1 VADSVV
7 RRFQGRDGLELAY
20 RELGAGRTLVLMHG
34 FTGTAK
40 ASWVDSGLA
49 ERLAGLGYR
58 VVLPDMRAHGDSAK
72 PHDAAAYPL
81 DVLADDG
88 LALIE
93 QLGVTDYDLAGYS
106 LGGRTVAQM
115 LARGASPRR
124 AIVAGQGL
132 EAILHTEGRGGR
144 LRHILSN
151 FGTFTPGSPEQAMED
166 WITASGG
173 DPAALVRVLDTFV
186 DTPREALAAVTVPT
200 LVLTGA
206 DDGHNETAAAL
217 AGILQ
222 RGRYVMLPGDHFTA
236 VGTPQFEVA
245 VIAFLADR
253 DPIGERRD

>member
-1 VADSVV
+1 MANSVV

-20 RELGAGRTLVLMHG
+20 REAGAGRTLVLMHG

-40 ASWVDSGLA
+40 SSWVDSGLA

-58 VVLPDMRAHGDSAK
+58 VVMPDMRGHGDSAK
-72 PHDAAAYPL
+72 PHDAAAYPP

-106 LGGRTVAQM
+106 LGGRTVARM
-115 LARGASPRR
+115 LARGATPRR

-144 LRHILSN
+144 LRHILNN
-151 FGTFTPGSPEQAMED
+151 FGTFPPGSPEQAMED
-166 WITASGG
+166 FITASGG

-217 AGILQ
+217 ARTLQ
-222 RGRYVMLPGDHFTA
+222 RGRYVMLPGDHLTVA
-236 VGTPQFEVA
+236 SSPQFEIA

-253 DPIGERRD
+253 EPIGERRD

>member
-1 VADSVV
+1 MADSVV

-20 RELGAGRTLVLMHG
+20 QEVGAGRTLILLHG

-58 VVLPDMRAHGDSAK
+58 VVLPDMRGHGDSAK
-72 PHDAAAYPL
+72 PHDAAAYPP

-106 LGGRTVAQM
+106 LGGRTVARM
-115 LARGASPRR
+115 LARGATPRR

-144 LRHILSN
+144 LRHILGN
-151 FGTFTPGSPEQAMED
+151 FGTFPPGSPEQAMED
-166 WITASGG
+166 FITASGG

-206 DDGHNETAAAL
+206 DDGHNETAPAL
-217 AGILQ
+217 ASTLQ
-222 RGRYVMLPGDHFTA
+222 RGRYVMLPGDHLTVA
-236 VGTPQFEVA
+236 SSPQFEIA

-253 DPIGERRD
+253 EPIGERRD

>member
-1 VADSVV
+1 MADSVV

-20 RELGAGRTLVLMHG
+20 QEVGAGRTLILLHG

-49 ERLAGLGYR
+49 ERLAGLGYH

-72 PHDAAAYPL
+72 PHDAASYPP

-106 LGGRTVAQM
+106 LGGRTVARM

-132 EAILHTEGRGGR
+132 EAILHTEGRGAGC
-144 LRHILSN
+144 
-151 FGTFTPGSPEQAMED
+151 GTS
-166 WITASGG
+166 
-173 DPAALVRVLDTFV
+173 
-186 DTPREALAAVTVPT
+186 
-200 LVLTGA
+200 
-206 DDGHNETAAAL
+206 
-217 AGILQ
+217 
-222 RGRYVMLPGDHFTA
+222 
-236 VGTPQFEVA
+236 
-245 VIAFLADR
+245 
-253 DPIGERRD
+253 